1 MRMTLPRSTS
11 RIAAFTLT
19 LAVLAFAA
27 HAQQSTSSGADKM
40 EWPRTFSGQPDF
52 AFTREE
58 AVIEAR
64 TQSARNNTP
73 MPLIPNLQQL
83 MNDTTALDPLGLN
96 RPTITSATEVSATD
110 ADVSGTATPTR
121 AMTLLEKL
129 MANAVALPQV
139 SGTLSTNVAE
149 FKANLFTTIN
159 STISN
164 WHPAAGRYNFDAVIN
179 TLTLQAV
186 VTSPVKYAVINQNK
200 YVEGDTFQL
209 QVPVDVPDLEITSA
223 MQAQMPISG
232 TLSPDIYAQYQ
243 QVYGDVYK
251 TFTAARSRDV
261 SVGRQMVT
269 VPVSIKAIE
278 PRKVFLDVNGQT
290 YELPIRFAY

>member
-1 MRMTLPRSTS
+1 MTLPRSTS
-11 RIAAFTLT
+11 PLIAFTLA
-19 LAVLAFAA
+19 LLGLVFAA

-58 AVIEAR
+58 AITEAR
-64 TQSARNNTP
+64 IRSARDNEP
-73 MPLIPNLQQL
+73 MPLIPTLQQL
-83 MNDTTALDPLGLN
+83 MNDDTNLDPLGLN
-96 RPTITSATEVSATD
+96 RPVITSATEVSSTESD
-110 ADVSGTATPTR
+110 NGVSGTAAPAR

-149 FKANLFTTIN
+149 FRTNLFTTISN
-159 STISN
+159 TVSN
-164 WHPAAGRYNFDAVIN
+164 WNPTAGRYNFDAVIS

-186 VTSPVKYAVINQNK
+186 VTSPVKYAVINQQK

-209 QVPVDVPDLEITSA
+209 QVPVDVPDLEITNA
-223 MQAQMPISG
+223 LQAQMPVSG

-243 QVYGDVYK
+243 QVYTEVYNA
-251 TFTAARSRDV
+251 FSSARSRNV
-261 SVGRQMVT
+261 ALGRQMVT
-269 VPVSIKAIE
+269 VPVSIRAIE